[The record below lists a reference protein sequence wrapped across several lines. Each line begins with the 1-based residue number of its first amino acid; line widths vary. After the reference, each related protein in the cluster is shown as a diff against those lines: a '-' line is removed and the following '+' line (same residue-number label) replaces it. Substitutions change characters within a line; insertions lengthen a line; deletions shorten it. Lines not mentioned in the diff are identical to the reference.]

1 MNNYNTAICIV
12 GICLVITALVI
23 FINHLR
29 TKKTIDRIENML
41 NEAAK
46 GNFSEK
52 SFDETRLSSLESR
65 FAHYLSA
72 SVVSA
77 RNVELEKDKI
87 KSLIADISHQTKTPI
102 ANLLLYSELLLE
114 DDTDNLS
121 VQMRENIVQL
131 HAQSE
136 KLQFLI
142 ASLVKLSR
150 LENGILQLSPQE
162 EALKSMLTLAV
173 KETEFKARA
182 KGLELILHDTDEKA
196 YFDSKWTLEA
206 ICNILDNA
214 LKYTNEGTISL
225 SVTAYEMFVRFV
237 AIVGTS
243 GSGKSTLLHMLGGLD
258 RPSSGKVFVDG
269 KDIFSLKDEE
279 LTIFRRRKIG
289 FVFQAYN
296 LVPVLNVYENIVLPI
311 ELDGG
316 KVDKEFVKKITETLG
331 LDQRLDALPNQLSGG
346 QQQRVAIARALAAEP
361 AIILADE
368 PTGNLDGR
376 TSQDVLGLLKVTS
389 QKFSQTIVMITH
401 NEEIAQ
407 LADRIIRI
415 EDGHIQERA
424 V

>member
-29 TKKTIDRIENML
+29 TKKTIDTIENML

-52 SFDETRLSSLESR
+52 SFDETRLSSLETR

-121 VQMRENIVQL
+121 VQMRENIVQI

-225 SVTAYEMFVRFV
+225 SVTAYEMFVRIDIKDSGIGIKEEELPKIFSRFYRSEDTITV
-237 AIVGTS
+237 MQQAPYESFITIKTEHGVEKCLNEDCIKPPKSGSSYRTIKVPDIVVDELYRRREKNKQYFKTHPNAVSYWRNYICIGFGGELISSKTVTEGLYKICKKKWLTKNISSWIAPFMCNNSFGAKCTS
-243 GSGKSTLLHMLGGLD
+243 GRNQSYLRTC
-258 RPSSGKVFVDG
+258 
-269 KDIFSLKDEE
+269 
-279 LTIFRRRKIG
+279 FRIN
-289 FVFQAYN
+289 Y
-296 LVPVLNVYENIVLPI
+296 I
-311 ELDGG
+311 
-316 KVDKEFVKKITETLG
+316 
-331 LDQRLDALPNQLSGG
+331 
-346 QQQRVAIARALAAEP
+346 
-361 AIILADE
+361 
-368 PTGNLDGR
+368 
-376 TSQDVLGLLKVTS
+376 
-389 QKFSQTIVMITH
+389 
-401 NEEIAQ
+401 
-407 LADRIIRI
+407 
-415 EDGHIQERA
+415 
-424 V
+424 

>member
-29 TKKTIDRIENML
+29 TKKTIDTIENML

-52 SFDETRLSSLESR
+52 SFDETRLSSLETR

-121 VQMRENIVQL
+121 AQMRENIVQL

-142 ASLVKLSR
+142 DSLVKLSR

-162 EALKSMLTLAV
+162 EALKPMLTLAV
-173 KETEFKARA
+173 KETASKAKA
-182 KGLELILHDTDEKA
+182 KGLALILHDTDEKA

-206 ICNILDNA
+206 ICNLLDNA
-214 LKYTNEGTISL
+214 VKYTKEGSISI
-225 SVTAYEMFVRFV
+225 SVIAYEMFVR
-237 AIVGTS
+237 IDIKDS
-243 GSGKSTLLHMLGGLD
+243 GIGIKEEELSK
-258 RPSSGKVFVDG
+258 
-269 KDIFSLKDEE
+269 IFSRFYRSEDTKNMEGVG
-279 LTIFRRRKIG
+279 IG
-289 FVFQAYN
+289 LYLSRQ
-296 LVPVLNVYENIVLPI
+296 I
-311 ELDGG
+311 
-316 KVDKEFVKKITETLG
+316 
-331 LDQRLDALPNQLSGG
+331 LSGEGGYIKVSSVYG
-346 QQQRVAIARALAAEP
+346 QGS
-361 AIILADE
+361 
-368 PTGNLDGR
+368 T
-376 TSQDVLGLLKVTS
+376 
-389 QKFSQTIVMITH
+389 FSVFLPKS
-401 NEEIAQ
+401 A
-407 LADRIIRI
+407 
-415 EDGHIQERA
+415 
-424 V
+424 

>member
-12 GICLVITALVI
+12 RRWLMEITSAVITR
-23 FINHLR
+23 HMP

-214 LKYTNEGTISL
+214 LKYTNAGTISL
-225 SVTAYEMFVRFV
+225 SVTAYEMFVR
-237 AIVGTS
+237 IDIKDS
-243 GSGKSTLLHMLGGLD
+243 GIGIKEEEL
-258 RPSSGKVFVDG
+258 PK
-269 KDIFSLKDEE
+269 IFSRFYRSEDTKNMEGVGIGLYLSRQILSEE
-279 LTIFRRRKIG
+279 GGYIKVSSVYGQGSTFS
-289 FVFQAYN
+289 VF
-296 LVPVLNVYENIVLPI
+296 LP
-311 ELDGG
+311 
-316 KVDKEFVKKITETLG
+316 KS
-331 LDQRLDALPNQLSGG
+331 A
-346 QQQRVAIARALAAEP
+346 
-361 AIILADE
+361 
-368 PTGNLDGR
+368 
-376 TSQDVLGLLKVTS
+376 
-389 QKFSQTIVMITH
+389 
-401 NEEIAQ
+401 
-407 LADRIIRI
+407 
-415 EDGHIQERA
+415 
-424 V
+424 

>member
-142 ASLVKLSR
+142 ASLVR

-225 SVTAYEMFVRFV
+225 SVTAYEMFVR
-237 AIVGTS
+237 IDIKDS
-243 GSGKSTLLHMLGGLD
+243 GIGIKEEEL
-258 RPSSGKVFVDG
+258 PK
-269 KDIFSLKDEE
+269 IFSRFYRSEDTKNMEGVGIGLYLSRQILSEE
-279 LTIFRRRKIG
+279 GGYIKVSSVYGQGSTFS
-289 FVFQAYN
+289 VF
-296 LVPVLNVYENIVLPI
+296 LP
-311 ELDGG
+311 
-316 KVDKEFVKKITETLG
+316 KS
-331 LDQRLDALPNQLSGG
+331 A
-346 QQQRVAIARALAAEP
+346 
-361 AIILADE
+361 
-368 PTGNLDGR
+368 
-376 TSQDVLGLLKVTS
+376 
-389 QKFSQTIVMITH
+389 
-401 NEEIAQ
+401 
-407 LADRIIRI
+407 
-415 EDGHIQERA
+415 
-424 V
+424 

>member
-12 GICLVITALVI
+12 GICLVITALLI

-29 TKKTIDRIENML
+29 TKKTIDTIENML

-52 SFDETRLSSLESR
+52 SFDETRLSSLETR

-131 HAQSE
+131 HEQSE

-225 SVTAYEMFVRFV
+225 SVTAYEMFVKD
-237 AIVGTS
+237 S
-243 GSGKSTLLHMLGGLD
+243 GIGIKEEEL
-258 RPSSGKVFVDG
+258 PK
-269 KDIFSLKDEE
+269 IFSRFYRSEDTKNMEGVGIGLYLSRQILSEE
-279 LTIFRRRKIG
+279 GGYIKVSSVYGQGSTFS
-289 FVFQAYN
+289 VF
-296 LVPVLNVYENIVLPI
+296 LP
-311 ELDGG
+311 
-316 KVDKEFVKKITETLG
+316 KS
-331 LDQRLDALPNQLSGG
+331 A
-346 QQQRVAIARALAAEP
+346 
-361 AIILADE
+361 
-368 PTGNLDGR
+368 
-376 TSQDVLGLLKVTS
+376 
-389 QKFSQTIVMITH
+389 
-401 NEEIAQ
+401 
-407 LADRIIRI
+407 
-415 EDGHIQERA
+415 
-424 V
+424 